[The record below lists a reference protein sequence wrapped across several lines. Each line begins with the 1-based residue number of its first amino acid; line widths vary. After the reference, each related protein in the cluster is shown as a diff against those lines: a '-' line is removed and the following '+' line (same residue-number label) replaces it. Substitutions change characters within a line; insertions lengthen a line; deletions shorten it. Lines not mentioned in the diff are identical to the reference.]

1 MNIETY
7 GTGKRLEIAAR
18 LCRELPFSHLVLLPV
33 PTTKDKACISK
44 TDIPLSDT
52 LSNLRAGSVL
62 VGYALPA
69 EYKNTAEIRGAE
81 VLDLCYDEDFQA
93 ENADLSALGALAYIL
108 SSEKRAPCDIRFG
121 VVGYGRI
128 GSRITRMLL
137 FLGASVKVYT
147 SKPSVSYA
155 LGECGLAT
163 VCVSG
168 SGCRDYDFSEIQ
180 ILINTAPKDM
190 SEAFSGG
197 KLPDGMRLIE
207 LASGDNFDGVEGVE
221 RLPSIPE
228 KMYPESAGGAYARA
242 VKRLIL
248 NGRKS

>member
-1 MNIETY
+1 M
-7 GTGKRLEIAAR
+7 
-18 LCRELPFSHLVLLPV
+18 
-33 PTTKDKACISK
+33 
-44 TDIPLSDT
+44 
-52 LSNLRAGSVL
+52 GSAV
-62 VGYALPA
+62 
-69 EYKNTAEIRGAE
+69 I
-81 VLDLCYDEDFQA
+81 DLCYDEDFQA
-93 ENADLSALGALAYIL
+93 ENADLSALGTLGYIL
-108 SSEKRAPCDIRFG
+108 SSERRAPCDIRFG

-128 GSRITRMLL
+128 GSRITRMLM
-137 FLGASVKVYT
+137 FLGARVKVYT
-147 SKPSVSYA
+147 SRPGVCIA
-155 LGECGLAT
+155 LGECGVDS
-163 VCVSG
+163 VCMSE
-168 SGCRDYDFSEIQ
+168 SDCQDYDFSGIQ
-180 ILINTAPKDM
+180 IVINTAPKDM